1 VFCALIAGILFSVAG
16 PAVGI
21 FATSPHTAGKMT
33 SQVAFDRLQRN
44 QEARWLIRFISYEND
59 STSGKEL
66 AINKLERLGPKDQLF
81 SFVAD
86 YEELAGYTVKQ
97 ATEMTGNIHSKNQRT
112 SVILFP
118 LRTRLWPAN
127 PLGILQLIQEVDKR
141 RGVDVEKSFFAGE
154 NSLNGDEL
162 TKLREST
169 KIPTYQIKGF
179 LDNYPHFCQL
189 AQEFRCTKSY
199 SERPYVGELASDW
212 HPLGF
217 SLRNPEDDYC
227 KPDIRREYC
236 RFSDWNSA
244 RTTWLPSFGSR
255 AFLIENL
262 PVQEMADRILID
274 FTSPDDKIIP
284 DIGLR

>member
-1 VFCALIAGILFSVAG
+1 MWDTIRDIITFLGTNPTAATLSLVGLVLLGLAGLLIYLTSGATISQRILVFCALIAGILFSVAG

-154 NSLNGDEL
+154 NSKAAG
-162 TKLREST
+162 K
-169 KIPTYQIKGF
+169 
-179 LDNYPHFCQL
+179 H
-189 AQEFRCTKSY
+189 
-199 SERPYVGELASDW
+199 
-212 HPLGF
+212 
-217 SLRNPEDDYC
+217 EDTHL
-227 KPDIRREYC
+227 
-236 RFSDWNSA
+236 SN
-244 RTTWLPSFGSR
+244 
-255 AFLIENL
+255 
-262 PVQEMADRILID
+262 Q
-274 FTSPDDKIIP
+274 
-284 DIGLR
+284 GLSG

>member
-1 VFCALIAGILFSVAG
+1 
-16 PAVGI
+16 
-21 FATSPHTAGKMT
+21 M
-33 SQVAFDRLQRN
+33 
-44 QEARWLIRFISYEND
+44 
-59 STSGKEL
+59 
-66 AINKLERLGPKDQLF
+66 
-81 SFVAD
+81 
-86 YEELAGYTVKQ
+86 
-97 ATEMTGNIHSKNQRT
+97 
-112 SVILFP
+112 
-118 LRTRLWPAN
+118 
-127 PLGILQLIQEVDKR
+127 DKR

-179 LDNYPHFCQL
+179 LDDNYPHFCQL

-262 PVQEMADRILID
+262 PVQEIADRILID